1 MVERAS
7 KSPRKGGIVRSTSSP
22 GDKNDGDAGSR
33 DGVKQ
38 QQQQQEQQQKRRQ
51 VKAAEDGTDT
61 RSKVGRGPA
70 AVAAGEQA
78 DAGDEALR
86 KRRAHLMDVL
96 NASESRVASG
106 VGVAREREREYEGS
120 VTPSAGDGADRVSP
134 CLQPADRPR
143 ARSTREQPKS
153 SFVCL
158 YCEKIFPNAQV
169 RPSPARVYRIRHEQ
183 R

>member
-1 MVERAS
+1 M
-7 KSPRKGGIVRSTSSP
+7 RSTSSP

-38 QQQQQEQQQKRRQ
+38 QQQQQQQQEQKRRQ

-61 RSKVGRGPA
+61 RSKVGLGPA
-70 AVAAGEQA
+70 AVAAGEQN

-143 ARSTREQPKS
+143 ARSSREQPKS

-169 RPSPARVYRIRHEQ
+169 RPSPARVYRRHEQ